1 MRKPIVPFEAGEIV
15 RVPFP
20 FTDRA
25 AHKRRPALV
34 LSMKSFNDRHMHL
47 ILAMI
52 TSAKNAP
59 WPSDITITDETRAG
73 LPSPSVIRL
82 KLFTLDERLVLGT
95 LGKLSKSDK
104 AAVQKRIGSAL
115 GMVMQR
121 ETKS

>member
-1 MRKPIVPFEAGEIV
+1 MPFEAGQIV
-15 RVPFP
+15 YVPFP

-34 LSMKSFNDRHMHL
+34 LSMKSFNNRHTHL

-52 TSAKNAP
+52 TSAKNPP
-59 WPSDITITDETRAG
+59 WPSDITITDEASAG

-82 KLFTLDERLVLGT
+82 KLFTLDERLVLGI

-104 AAVQKRIGSAL
+104 TAVTKRVAAVFGITIPG
-115 GMVMQR
+115 
-121 ETKS
+121 